1 MKFLSSLA
9 FAFGSAELTEQEAVA
24 KPDTKEVR
32 VLGFQNRCMQK
43 YRKGTYQAG

>member
-24 KPDTKEVR
+24 KPIR
-32 VLGFQNRCMQK
+32 
-43 YRKGTYQAG
+43 QAEMILEFYFE